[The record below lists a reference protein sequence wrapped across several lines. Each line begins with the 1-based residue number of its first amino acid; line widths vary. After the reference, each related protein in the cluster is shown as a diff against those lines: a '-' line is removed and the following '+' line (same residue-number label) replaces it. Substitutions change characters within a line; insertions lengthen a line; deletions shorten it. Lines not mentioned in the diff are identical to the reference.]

1 MTNPAAAM
9 AVPVGPPP
17 RAKRMNNVADSGPAG
32 STKSTASPLPDPA
45 PRPVADPA
53 PGPAPEIPSAT
64 ASSRYLAFMTVG
76 ALGVVYGDIG
86 TSPLYAFQQCF
97 AGSSSLPVSR
107 ENVLGILSLMFW
119 SLILIVS
126 IKYLGVVMRASNKGE
141 GGILALLSLAFPDR
155 SSKLGRS
162 RVLLISLGRGG
173 GLRIDGY
180 ALIILGAA
188 VLQALYSMAQRP
200 LLARYS
206 GLQVVTYGVI
216 FAALCFVPWAGPS
229 LAQFARA
236 GNGPRFCV
244 LFLGVVPTAVGYWT
258 WADANRHLPVS
269 VAGSFLYLIPPVA
282 LLMGWA
288 ALGEAPTALS
298 LGGGALVVGGV
309 AMVQKL
315 GRRSS

>member
-1 MTNPAAAM
+1 MEPESLPLPSPATAPAHPLGRAGVHPPLHLHGLAM
-9 AVPVGPPP
+9 ATLTVVCWASAFPAIRIAVLGFGPLEVAFL
-17 RAKRMNNVADSGPAG
+17 RAVAGSLVLGGIALAKRTALPAWRD
-32 STKSTASPLPDPA
+32 LPWIA
-45 PRPVADPA
+45 
-53 PGPAPEIPSAT
+53 G
-64 ASSRYLAFMTVG
+64 
-76 ALGVVYGDIG
+76 LGVVGIAVYTAALSLGEIHTPSG
-86 TSPLYAFQQCF
+86 TASFLIASAPIWMVLVGRVSGSERITRWGVAGLGVSF
-97 AGSSSLPVSR
+97 AG
-107 ENVLGILSLMFW
+107 
-119 SLILIVS
+119 
-126 IKYLGVVMRASNKGE
+126 
-141 GGILALLSLAFPDR
+141 
-155 SSKLGRS
+155 
-162 RVLLISLGRGG
+162 VLLISLGRGG

-200 LLARYS
+200 LLTRYS

-282 LLMGWA
+282 LLLGWA
-288 ALGEAPTALS
+288 ALGEAPTLLS

-315 GRRSS
+315 GRRAS